1 LHFFCVFAMGSEISA
16 KAETEQSS
24 APVLFSK
31 KKIKR
36 KKKKKA
42 KISEP
47 ECSVLTKA
55 EISDPI
61 AKKEECENINSI

>member
-1 LHFFCVFAMGSEISA
+1 MGSEISA

-31 KKIKR
+31 KNKK